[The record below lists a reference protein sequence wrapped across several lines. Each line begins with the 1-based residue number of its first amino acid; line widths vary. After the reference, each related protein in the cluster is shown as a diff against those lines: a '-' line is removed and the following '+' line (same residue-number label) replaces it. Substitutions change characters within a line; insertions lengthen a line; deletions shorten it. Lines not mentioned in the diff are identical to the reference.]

1 METTLV
7 LFKPDTVQRG
17 LIGQIISRFENKW
30 LKIIAMK
37 MMTLSD
43 EIVSEH
49 YDFLA
54 DKPFFPGIKA
64 YMTSA
69 PVVAMVLAGPDVVKT
84 VRNLTGATNPSDAL
98 PGSIRGDF
106 ALTIDANIIHASD
119 SRETAA
125 IETKRFFA
133 DSEINSY
140 EKISDK
146 VVA

>member
-7 LFKPDTVQRG
+7 LLKPDTIQRW
-17 LIGQIISRFENKW
+17 LIWQIVSRFENKG
-30 LKIIAMK
+30 LKIVGMK
-37 MMTLSD
+37 MMTLTD
-43 EIVSEH
+43 AIVSEH

-64 YMTSA
+64 YMTSS
-69 PVVAMVLAGPDVVKT
+69 PVVAMAISGTDVVKT

-98 PGSIRGDF
+98 PWSIRWDF

-125 IETKRFFA
+125 IELKRFFK
-133 DSEINSY
+133 DEEITSY

-146 VVA
+146 VVG

>member
-7 LFKPDTVQRG
+7 LLKPDTIQRG
-17 LIGQIISRFENKW
+17 LIWQIVSRFENKG
-30 LKIIAMK
+30 LKIVGMK

-43 EIVSEH
+43 AIVSEH

-69 PVVAMVLAGPDVVKT
+69 PVVAMAISWKNVIKT
-84 VRNLTGATNPSDAL
+84 VRNLTWATNPTEAL
-98 PGSIRGDF
+98 PGSIRWDF

-119 SRETAA
+119 SEETAKV
-125 IETKRFFA
+125 ELKRFFK
-133 DSEINSY
+133 DGEITSY

-146 VVA
+146 VVG

>member
-1 METTLV
+1 MQTTLV
-7 LFKPDTVQRG
+7 LLKPDTVQRG
-17 LIGQIISRFENKW
+17 LIGQIVSRFENKG
-30 LKIIAMK
+30 LKIVGMK
-37 MMTLSD
+37 LMTLSD
-43 EIVSEH
+43 AIVAEH

-69 PVVAMVLAGPDVVKT
+69 PVVAMAISGTNVIKT
-84 VRNLTGATNPSDAL
+84 VRMLTGATNPAEAL

-119 SRETAA
+119 SEETAA
-125 IETKRFFA
+125 VELKRFFKEG
-133 DSEINSY
+133 EISSY

-146 VVA
+146 VVG